1 MEKTQVNDKTD
12 AIADDVVEQLL
23 APKKPASSGRGI
35 AMLALLLAL
44 AASGW
49 SAWQWWQQR
58 TTGPAAQVQQEAM
71 GQLQLAQQDF
81 AGALATYENR
91 LSAAGT
97 PVDPL
102 EFSRL
107 GERFKVFQSQLGAA
121 RSVAAEQRAT
131 VGTLQGNTRSLEQRV
146 SVLESGLIALAARS
160 QNSSAELDLAEIDFL
175 LRTAS
180 ERLQLFADPVA
191 AEQALQ
197 AADVQIEALNDPM
210 FLSVRQGIATARQ
223 ALAAVPRVDRMQLSA
238 QLTSMQTEIPA
249 LPFYG
254 EVAAL
259 PEPELP
265 VDAGW
270 WQSLKQTLSS
280 LVTVRRQVADDPPL
294 LSLDDK
300 DYLRQG
306 LWLQLESARLALMR
320 SDVDAYATSLDRVSA
335 TVTQFLQP
343 GSAPAEVLKV
353 QIAYLRGVNI
363 AAEMPDI
370 SAPWRQLRQ
379 LRDSRKL
386 MHSATPV
393 EAEDGR

>member
-1 MEKTQVNDKTD
+1 MEKTQVNDETN
-12 AIADDVVEQLL
+12 AAADDVVEQHL
-23 APKKPASSGRGI
+23 AAKKPASSGRGI

-58 TTGPAAQVQQEAM
+58 TAGPVVQVQHEAI
-71 GQLQLAQQDF
+71 QKLQLAQQDF
-81 AGALATYENR
+81 TSALAAYETR

-107 GERFKVFQSQLGAA
+107 GERFKVFQTQLETA
-121 RSVAAEQRAT
+121 RSVTAEQQAT
-131 VGTLQGNTRSLEQRV
+131 VGTLQGATRSLEQRA
-146 SVLESGLIALAARS
+146 SVLESGLITLAARS

-180 ERLQLFADPVA
+180 ERLQLFADPEA
-191 AEQALQ
+191 AELALQ

-210 FLSVRQGIATARQ
+210 FLSVRQGIAVARQ
-223 ALAAVPRVDRMQLSA
+223 ALATVPRVDHLQLSA
-238 QLTSMQTEIPA
+238 QLSAMQTEIPA

-254 EVAAL
+254 EVAPL
-259 PEPELP
+259 PESELP

-280 LVTVRRQVADDPPL
+280 LVTVRRQVADGPPL

-320 SDVDAYATSLDRVSA
+320 SDAGAYTSSLARVSA
-335 TVTQFLQP
+335 TVTQFFQP
-343 GSAPAEVLKV
+343 GSASVEALAV
-353 QIAYLRGVNI
+353 QLTQLRQVNI

-370 SAPWRQLRQ
+370 SASWRQLRQ
-379 LRDSRKL
+379 LRDSRRL
-386 MHSATPV
+386 LNSATPL
-393 EAEDGR
+393 EAVDGS

>member
-12 AIADDVVEQLL
+12 AVADDVVEQLL
-23 APKKPASSGRGI
+23 ATNKPASSGRGI
-35 AMLALLLAL
+35 AILALLLAL

-58 TTGPAAQVQQEAM
+58 ITGPAAQVQQEAM

-81 AGALATYENR
+81 AGALAAYENR

-121 RSVAAEQRAT
+121 RSVVAEQQAT

-146 SVLESGLIALAARS
+146 SVLESGLIAVAARS

-191 AEQALQ
+191 ADQALQ

-210 FLSVRQGIATARQ
+210 FLSVRRGIATARQ
-223 ALAAVPRVDRMQLSA
+223 ALATVPRVDHLQLSA
-238 QLTSMQTEIPA
+238 RLSALQTDIPA

-254 EVAAL
+254 EVAPL

-320 SDVDAYATSLDRVSA
+320 SDAGAYTSSLDRASA
-335 TVTQFLQP
+335 TVTQFFQP
-343 GSAPAEVLKV
+343 GSASVEALAV
-353 QIAYLRGVNI
+353 QLTHLRQVNI

-386 MHSATPV
+386 MNSTTPV
-393 EAEDGR
+393 DNSQ

>member
-1 MEKTQVNDKTD
+1 MEKTQVNDETN
-12 AIADDVVEQLL
+12 AAADDVVEQHL
-23 APKKPASSGRGI
+23 AAKKPASSGRGI

-58 TTGPAAQVQQEAM
+58 TAGPVVQVQHEAM
-71 GQLQLAQQDF
+71 QKLQLAQQDF
-81 AGALATYENR
+81 TSALAAYETR

-107 GERFKVFQSQLGAA
+107 GERFKVFQTQLETA
-121 RSVAAEQRAT
+121 RSVTAEQQAT
-131 VGTLQGNTRSLEQRV
+131 VGTLQGATRSLEQRA
-146 SVLESGLIALAARS
+146 SVLESGLITLAARS
-160 QNSSAELDLAEIDFL
+160 QNSRAELDLAEIDFL

-180 ERLQLFADPVA
+180 ERLQLFADPEA
-191 AEQALQ
+191 AELALQ

-210 FLSVRQGIATARQ
+210 FLSVRQGIAVARQ
-223 ALAAVPRVDRMQLSA
+223 ALATVPRVDHLQLSA
-238 QLTSMQTEIPA
+238 QLSAMQTEIPA
-249 LPFYG
+249 LP
-254 EVAAL
+254 ES
-259 PEPELP
+259 ELP

-280 LVTVRRQVADDPPL
+280 LVTVRRQVADGPPL

-320 SDVDAYATSLDRVSA
+320 SDAGAYTSSLARVSA
-335 TVTQFLQP
+335 TVTQFFQP
-343 GSAPAEVLKV
+343 GSASVEALAV
-353 QIAYLRGVNI
+353 QLTQLRQVNI

-370 SAPWRQLRQ
+370 SASWRQLRQ
-379 LRDSRKL
+379 LRDSRRL
-386 MHSATPV
+386 LNSATPL
-393 EAEDGR
+393 EAVDGS